1 MNSSSV
7 SFHQHDKK
15 STRRHS
21 GQNEKTSFIVSIIIP
36 VYNKVEYTKKCI
48 ESIKQSTP
56 HDLLYE
62 TIVVDNASTDGTQNF
77 LESLGSD
84 IKVITNGENLG
95 FARACNQG
103 AIAAK
108 GQLLCFLNNDTVPV
122 TGWLQTLINAANQPN
137 VGIVG
142 AKLLYPDGRIQHAG
156 IEFINGIPDHP
167 YRYALKDAQEVNR
180 YREMDM
186 VTGACF
192 VISRKLF
199 YTLEG
204 FDEIYRNGVEDV
216 DLCIRVRLAGFK
228 VVYEPKAVIFHDEG
242 QSEGRF
248 SHVNENLRIFFNRWK
263 NRFKRNGQ
271 LKTPEATGIIPSE
284 ISVLKEQTLVLRHTK
299 DNSCNRTPGVLREA
313 ELLNKADAL
322 YQKGAYHEA
331 IDAYK
336 KITEYHPTFFNAY
349 YNLGL
354 VYASIHQPDEAISFL
369 KKAIE
374 LNGNEASAFNNL
386 GVLYFRK
393 RMHRDAKNCFEKA
406 LTLDPDYKEAQ
417 QNLAK
422 VSGVLRNI
430 PDFMTGNQVDNTVL
444 MDSSS
449 GSFPQ
454 NDKKS
459 IRCHSSQG
467 NKSGI
472 IASIII
478 PVFNKVEYT
487 KKCLEALFKNTPGD
501 IYEVIVVDN
510 ASSDETPEFLKHMGN
525 KLNVITNKENMGFTD
540 ACNQGAKIAK
550 GNYLVFL
557 NNDTEPQAG
566 WLESMI
572 KLAAS
577 DSKIGIVGSKLVYPD
592 GRLQEAGG
600 IIFSDGSGS
609 NFGRGGNPY
618 EDTFND
624 ACEVDYCSGA
634 CLLVRKELFENI
646 GGMDHRYSPAY
657 YEETDLCF
665 AARGKGYTVM
675 YAPNSIVIHH
685 ESITAGDDTS
695 SGFKKYLEI
704 NRKKF
709 VGKWKDTLAL
719 QDTPPRET
727 GMRPVTADRKWL
739 GRRHLRI
746 WSFKSHEK
754 RNGKVLIFLPHNPF
768 PPRTGAHRRTLSIV
782 EAFNSMNY
790 DIALFATRIYP
801 DNEWTEQ
808 FVSEMRKRRIQLFLY
823 DGTAGDK
830 KYIEEKKA
838 LKKNF
843 VESGIFTPPGL
854 CHALSEVCRSFDPD
868 VVLVNY
874 SYYAGLVRDTVF
886 SSRIKLIEVHDLV
899 TLNRKMADA
908 LLMDFKN
915 KDFEQIA
922 DIDYF
927 SKRQLSADESE
938 YRHYDLFDGT
948 IALSVFERNC
958 IKANTGQ
965 TKPFYVPMAYEP
977 QRLKNTYSG
986 SPLFAIGD
994 NLFNMQGYVFFAMK
1008 ILPRLLKDEPQFE
1021 LQITGDGSK
1030 QIPSTTGI
1038 RSRGFVDDI
1047 SSLYQHTPFTI
1058 CPLIGGTGQQIKIV
1072 ESMAYGVPAIAL
1084 ANIAASSP
1092 IEHGVNGFIAANEDE
1107 FANYVMTLFRD
1118 RDLCRR
1124 MGEAARKKI
1133 EAAFSKT
1140 ILAGTIQNIIT
1151 YLKAEKCM
1159 KRLNPFKSSFSEQF
1173 WNRNYER
1180 ASTLLIRCAP
1190 AIGDA
1195 LYLTAIVMEIKK
1207 RYPHIRIYL
1216 SGNHVVEAVFRS
1228 HQAVYAFVPDT
1239 ANIDSLPKT
1248 DIIIDYNNVFA
1259 HLPEYYNGIGIMDIM
1274 ANIAGVRLGQRGIV
1288 YTITPEEREWAQ
1300 KEVRTFSPS
1309 GGMLIG
1315 LHFTTD
1321 KDIKRSYPHGEKV
1334 ISLLSRQF
1342 AGARFILFGKDPLD
1356 KENHLVYDCTSRQI
1370 SLRNQIAI
1378 SSHCNAFI
1386 TIDSAFFHI
1395 GHNFC
1400 CKPTLLIC
1408 GLTSPELLGNPATE
1422 CFTPIRNEALP
1433 CLSCYWRT
1441 KCTIECMDNLLPE
1454 VIVDAFKKMMNDS
1467 PKKLKWQPS
1476 LETVEAGILPNEDY
1490 EQTII
1495 RNLESKKKPIRL
1507 VLHDPH
1513 HVLPVYAE
1521 EWNGV
1526 VIKRDSGKA
1535 AAGKPGII
1543 WEGSQFVTH
1552 SLALINR
1559 ELCLQLIRE
1568 GYEVSLLP
1576 YEPDQFG
1583 AEADPRFK
1591 ALAERMNKPLTG
1603 TTDVHVRHHWPPNLT
1618 PPPEGHWV
1626 IIQPW
1631 EFGSLPREWIPVFS
1645 TLVDE
1650 LWVPGNYVRNVYIE
1664 SGVPGEKVFVIPNG
1678 INPERFR
1685 PDAKPYPLTTKKKFK
1700 FLFVGGTIYRKG
1712 IDLLLQAY
1720 LETFKDSDEVCLV
1733 IKDMGGNSF
1742 YAGQTFR
1749 EEIERIQQMKGMPE
1763 VEYIEKILS
1772 EDEITGLYTASN
1784 VLVHPYRGEGFGL
1797 PILEAMA
1804 CGIPVI
1810 VTNGGACLDFCNE
1823 KNSLLVQAN
1832 KKISKEKRVGN
1843 RPTVGNLWFYEV
1855 DINDLKVKMRYACE
1869 HPEKMQTLGKEISPD
1884 IRNNWTWERATNKI
1898 KERIEYLRKTPICRY
1913 TKDNLYIRIS
1923 DVSKA
1928 AELLNRADALFQE
1941 GAYQEAIDACKKAI
1955 ECNPVFFD
1963 AYNNLGLVYASIN
1976 QLDEAIST
1984 LKKAIELNGK
1994 EASVFNNLGVLY
2006 YKKKMH
2012 SEARRCFEKALAIDA
2027 GYKEAHQNLEK
2038 VSL

>member
-1 MNSSSV
+1 MTNNNENKKVLMNSSSV
-7 SFHQHDKK
+7 SLH
-15 STRRHS
+15 
-21 GQNEKTSFIVSIIIP
+21 
-36 VYNKVEYTKKCI
+36 
-48 ESIKQSTP
+48 
-56 HDLLYE
+56 
-62 TIVVDNASTDGTQNF
+62 
-77 LESLGSD
+77 
-84 IKVITNGENLG
+84 
-95 FARACNQG
+95 
-103 AIAAK
+103 
-108 GQLLCFLNNDTVPV
+108 
-122 TGWLQTLINAANQPN
+122 
-137 VGIVG
+137 
-142 AKLLYPDGRIQHAG
+142 
-156 IEFINGIPDHP
+156 
-167 YRYALKDAQEVNR
+167 
-180 YREMDM
+180 
-186 VTGACF
+186 
-192 VISRKLF
+192 
-199 YTLEG
+199 
-204 FDEIYRNGVEDV
+204 
-216 DLCIRVRLAGFK
+216 
-228 VVYEPKAVIFHDEG
+228 
-242 QSEGRF
+242 
-248 SHVNENLRIFFNRWK
+248 
-263 NRFKRNGQ
+263 
-271 LKTPEATGIIPSE
+271 
-284 ISVLKEQTLVLRHTK
+284 
-299 DNSCNRTPGVLREA
+299 
-313 ELLNKADAL
+313 
-322 YQKGAYHEA
+322 
-331 IDAYK
+331 
-336 KITEYHPTFFNAY
+336 
-349 YNLGL
+349 
-354 VYASIHQPDEAISFL
+354 
-369 KKAIE
+369 
-374 LNGNEASAFNNL
+374 
-386 GVLYFRK
+386 
-393 RMHRDAKNCFEKA
+393 
-406 LTLDPDYKEAQ
+406 
-417 QNLAK
+417 
-422 VSGVLRNI
+422 
-430 PDFMTGNQVDNTVL
+430 
-444 MDSSS
+444 
-449 GSFPQ
+449 Q

-459 IRCHSSQG
+459 IRCHSPQG
-467 NKSGI
+467 NKSGVI
-472 IASIII
+472 SSIII

-501 IYEVIVVDN
+501 IYEIIVVDN
-510 ASSDETPEFLKHMGN
+510 ASSDETPEFLKRMIN
-525 KLNVITNKENMGFTD
+525 KLEVITNQENMGFTS

-557 NNDTEPQAG
+557 NNDTEPQPG
-566 WLESMI
+566 WLESMV
-572 KLAAS
+572 KLAES

-600 IIFSDGSGS
+600 IIFCDGSGS

-618 EDTFND
+618 EEGFND

-665 AARGKGYTVM
+665 AAREKGYTVM
-675 YAPNSIVIHH
+675 YTPNSVVIHH

-704 NRKKF
+704 NRIKF
-709 VGKWKDTLAL
+709 VEKWKDALTL
-719 QDTPPRET
+719 QDPPLRET

-746 WSFKSHEK
+746 WPFKSHEK

-782 EAFNSMNY
+782 EAFYSMNY
-790 DIALFATRIYP
+790 DITLFATRIYP
-801 DNEWTEQ
+801 DNEWPEQ
-808 FVSEMRKRRIQLFLY
+808 LVSEMRKRRIQLFLY
-823 DGTAGDK
+823 DGTASDK

-843 VESGIFTPPGL
+843 VESGIFIPPGL

-868 VVLVNY
+868 VVWVNY
-874 SYYAGLVRDTVF
+874 SYYAGLVRNTAF

-908 LLMDFKN
+908 LLVDFKN
-915 KDFEQIA
+915 QDYEQIA
-922 DIDYF
+922 DTDYF

-938 YRHYDLFDGT
+938 YKYYDLFDGT

-965 TKPFYVPMAYEP
+965 TKPFYIPMAYEP
-977 QRLKNTYSG
+977 QRLNNTYSG

-994 NLFNMQGYVFFAMK
+994 NLFNMQGYAFFAMK
-1008 ILPRLLKDEPQFE
+1008 ILPRLLKNEPQFE

-1038 RSRGFVDDI
+1038 RSRGFVDDV
-1047 SSLYQHTPFTI
+1047 SSLYLHTPFTI

-1107 FANYVMTLFRD
+1107 FENYVMMLFRD

-1140 ILAGTIQNIIT
+1140 MLTGTIQNIIT

-1159 KRLNPFKSSFSEQF
+1159 KRLNQFKSSFNEQF

-1216 SGNHVVEAVFRS
+1216 SGNHVVEAVFRG
-1228 HQAVYAFVPDT
+1228 HQAVSAFVPDIV
-1239 ANIDSLPKT
+1239 NKISVPKT
-1248 DIIIDYNNVFA
+1248 DIIIDYNNVIA
-1259 HLPEYYNGIGIMDIM
+1259 NLPEYYNGIGLMDIM
-1274 ANIAGVRLGQRGIV
+1274 ANIAGVRLGQRGII

-1342 AGARFILFGKDPLD
+1342 DGARFILFGKDPLA
-1356 KENHLVYDCTSRQI
+1356 KENPLVYDCTSRQI

-1441 KCTIECMDNLLPE
+1441 KCNIECMNNLLPE

-1476 LETVEAGILPNEDY
+1476 LETVEAGISPNEDY

-1495 RNLESKKKPIRL
+1495 RNLVSKKKPIRL
-1507 VLHDPH
+1507 VLDDPH
-1513 HVLPVYAE
+1513 RVLPEYVE

-1535 AAGKPGII
+1535 AAGKPGIV

-1559 ELCLQLIRE
+1559 ELCLQLIRD

-1583 AEADPRFK
+1583 TEADPRFK
-1591 ALAERMNKPLTG
+1591 ALAECINKPLTG
-1603 TTDVHVRHHWPPNLT
+1603 KIDIHVRHHWPPNLT
-1618 PPPEGHWV
+1618 PPQEGHWV

-1631 EFGSLPREWIPVFS
+1631 EFGSLPEEWVRVFS
-1645 TLVDE
+1645 AQVDE
-1650 LWVPGNYVRNVYIE
+1650 MWVPSKYVRQVYIE
-1664 SGVPGEKVFVIPNG
+1664 SGVPAERVVVIPNG
-1678 INPERFR
+1678 INPERFH
-1685 PDAKPYPLTTKKKFK
+1685 PDAKPYQLTTKKKFR

-1720 LETFKDSDEVCLV
+1720 LETFKDSDDVCLI

-1749 EEIERIQQMKGMPE
+1749 EEIERIRQAKGVPE

-1772 EDEITGLYTASN
+1772 EDEIVGLYTACN
-1784 VLVHPYRGEGFGL
+1784 AFVHPYRGEGFGL

-1804 CGIPVI
+1804 CGIPAI

-1823 KNSLLVQAN
+1823 NNSLLVQAN

-1843 RPTVGNLWFYEV
+1843 RPTVDNLWFYEV
-1855 DINDLKVKMRYACE
+1855 DINDLKAKMRYAYE
-1869 HPEKMQTLGKEISPD
+1869 HPGEIRTLGKEISPD
-1884 IRNNWTWERATNKI
+1884 IRNNWTWEMSANKI
-1898 KERIEYLRKTPICRY
+1898 KERIEYLRKVPVLRY
-1913 TKDNLYIRIS
+1913 TKDNLCRQTSSIS
-1923 DVSKA
+1923 GEM
-1928 AELLNRADALFQE
+1928 ELLNKADGLFQK
-1941 GAYQEAIDACKKAI
+1941 GAYQESIDAYKRAI
-1955 ECNPVFFD
+1955 EYHPVFFD
-1963 AYNNLGLVYASIN
+1963 AYNNLGLVYASIDKP
-1976 QLDEAIST
+1976 DEAISI

-2012 SEARRCFEKALAIDA
+2012 GEARRCFEKALAIDA
-2027 GYKEAHQNLEK
+2027 GYKEARQNLEK
-2038 VSL
+2038 VAKLLS